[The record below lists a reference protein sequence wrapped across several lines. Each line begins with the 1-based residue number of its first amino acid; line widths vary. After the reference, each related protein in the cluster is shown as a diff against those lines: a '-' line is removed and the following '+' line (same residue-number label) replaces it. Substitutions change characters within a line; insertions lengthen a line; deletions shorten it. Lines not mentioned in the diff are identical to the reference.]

1 MILVVDNSKDLSTA
15 QMTPKLIDF
24 LVRNSRVPI
33 VVASNQDQV
42 RTCLS
47 MFRITGAIM
56 SGGPLLLTERTR
68 VDQYSQNIMVLLHA
82 ERHRLPVL
90 GICFGMQVMAAAYG
104 GVVTSMRE
112 KIQGR
117 EWVTRDMSAESDILG
132 DMTCHPML
140 ASHRDRIARVPHGF
154 RVTSTSRGRSIIQ
167 SMEDTANQKYGVQF
181 HPEGNEC
188 GHRILRRF
196 IAKC

>member
-47 MFRITGAIM
+47 IFRITGAIM

-112 KIQGR
+112 KILETEKSESKLNKDGKVMALKLR
-117 EWVTRDMSAESDILG
+117 ELFEQ
-132 DMTCHPML
+132 
-140 ASHRDRIARVPHGF
+140 ASMDKREFDEYK
-154 RVTSTSRGRSIIQ
+154 Q
-167 SMEDTANQKYGVQF
+167 
-181 HPEGNEC
+181 
-188 GHRILRRF
+188 
-196 IAKC
+196 